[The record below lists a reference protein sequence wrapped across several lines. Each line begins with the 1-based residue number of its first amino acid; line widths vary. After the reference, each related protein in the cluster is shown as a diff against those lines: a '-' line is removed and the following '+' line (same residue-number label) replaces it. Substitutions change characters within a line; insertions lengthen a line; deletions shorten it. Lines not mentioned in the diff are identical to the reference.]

1 MNGERDTWPHGADL
15 PRTPV
20 DASAARTSGPSNLN
34 AQALVSIATVIVWA
48 AIVVAVTV
56 TSNGTSP
63 SQFDY
68 DNGAAP
74 PSPADRQLNVTAG
87 VVYVVSLPVA
97 LIALSVAVRSLRLR
111 REQVSATVAVI
122 VSGLA
127 SLAGL
132 GTAAVGVGTFIFF
145 T

>member
-1 MNGERDTWPHGADL
+1 MNGERDTWPHGAAF

-20 DASAARTSGPSNLN
+20 GASAARTSGPSNLN

-97 LIALSVAVRSLRLR
+97 LIALLVAVRSLRLR

>member
-1 MNGERDTWPHGADL
+1 VNGARDTWPQGEDFPRIPADVTAV
-15 PRTPV
+15 PTSRT
-20 DASAARTSGPSNLN
+20 SNLN
-34 AQALVSIATVIVWA
+34 AQALVSIAIVIVWA
-48 AIVVAVTV
+48 AIVIAVTA

-68 DNGAAP
+68 DNGAVP
-74 PSPADRQLNVTAG
+74 PSATGRQLNVTAG

-97 LIALSVAVRSLRLR
+97 LIALWTAVSSLRLWK
-111 REQVSATVAVI
+111 EQVSSTIAVI

-127 SLAGL
+127 SLVSL